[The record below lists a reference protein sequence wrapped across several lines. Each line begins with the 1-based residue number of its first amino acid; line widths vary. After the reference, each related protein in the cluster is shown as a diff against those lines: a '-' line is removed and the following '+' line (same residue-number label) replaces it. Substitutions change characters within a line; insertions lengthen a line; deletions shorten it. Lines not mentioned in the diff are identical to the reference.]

1 MALRAAVSE
10 TRCAAK
16 AVLFRAPLNPTPP
29 PDPQATTLPSGS
41 VSETIVL
48 LNVAV
53 MNTLPRGTNFRSL
66 RRVLVLLALAKMIL
80 RPSYFFITRRLPATV
95 LRPLRFVRAFVFV
108 R

>member
-1 MALRAAVSE
+1 M
-10 TRCAAK
+10 
-16 AVLFRAPLNPTPP
+16 
-29 PDPQATTLPSGS
+29 
-41 VSETIVL
+41 SETIVL

-53 MNTLPRGTNFRSL
+53 MNTLPRGTNFRSR